1 MHLGRVMV
9 EIALVGIGCR
19 FPGGVHDGPSFWE
32 FMLSKGDGIVDIPED
47 RWNADRFY
55 DPDPDAPGR
64 MYTRKG
70 GFLTQSLWDFDPE
83 FFGIS
88 PREASVTDP
97 QQRLLLEVAWEA
109 LDDAGHA
116 GRVSGR
122 PIGVYVGGFTN
133 DSAGLR
139 SSQLGRPFINAHS
152 ATSSSH
158 TLLSNRISYALDL
171 VGPSMTID
179 TACSSSLVA
188 VHEAVRALDR
198 GECEMALVGGANTM
212 IRPETFISMCKGR
225 FLAFDGRSKSFDA
238 SADGYGRGEGAGMVL
253 LRPLAD
259 AVRDGDRI
267 YSVIRGSG
275 VNQDGRTIA
284 IPVPNPVSQRILAE
298 RVCAEAG
305 VDPRQVGYVE
315 AHGTGTSVGDP
326 LEIEALGG
334 AYGAATGRDTPLV
347 VGSIKASIGH
357 TEAAAGIASL
367 IKSALSIHHRTI
379 VPQAWLDTLNP
390 AIPFDELA
398 IRIPT
403 EVEPFPENYDR
414 PIIAINGF
422 GYGGTNAHVVMET
435 APEFT
440 DSAEHLT
447 APRLFPLS
455 ARTDVAV
462 RALAASLADTFEAL
476 LNGNDPD
483 RTARSFTAAAWTR
496 RAHHPVRASL
506 SFTDAEDLLTKL
518 RDFAAG
524 TGTTSHVV
532 DTTGST
538 PVFVFSGMGPQWWG
552 MARELLH
559 AGGEFARTAGIVDD
573 AFIEIA
579 GWSIIEELCRDEDS
593 SRVTNTEVAQP
604 ANFLVQVALVAE
616 LRAAGIEP
624 ETVVGHSVGEV
635 SAAYVSGALS
645 LHDALLVSC
654 HRARLQ
660 ATTAGTGSML
670 AVGLSE
676 ADAAEYVEKAGEDM
690 MSHVSVAAVNS
701 PTAVT
706 LAGDVEHLTEL
717 AESLT
722 EAGIFAK
729 RLQVEVPYHSHLMD
743 PILGDVATSLAP
755 LDPRVPE
762 LTLFSTVTADEVTGA
777 DWDASYWCDN
787 VRKPVRFADTVTV
800 LIARGHS
807 VFLEIGPHPVLSG
820 NIREILIRT
829 GDPGTS
835 IGTLVRKQS
844 DTESLSTTLSNLYAA
859 GSFDGH
865 VFAGPDSKERG
876 IAASPHVALPSYPWQ
891 KTRVWNE
898 DDASVADRFGTDTL
912 YPMLGDRTGAA
923 ASEWRVELA
932 VSQLPWL
939 QDHVVDGLVL
949 LPGTAYLDAALSA
962 AAARSGRQE
971 VGLEHVE
978 FVAPLVVDKHDVPV
992 LQVAVE
998 DSTRRFV
1005 IRSRSG
1011 SDSVWTI
1018 NATGRLVE
1026 GHFDAPFVPHDI
1038 SAEAN
1043 DITGEALYPLLA
1055 AAGLQY
1061 GPAFQG
1067 IETARIGRDTVVAT
1081 IDAARHAGS
1090 GHLVHPAT
1098 LDTALQCVA
1107 TLSTGV
1113 SGAMVP
1119 FSMRTVRRYGPLP
1132 DRATVVVKRTGTDPM
1147 RADIAIT
1154 DEEGRASVTL
1164 GDVEFRPIAPPQSLH
1179 SRLAKVFYEPVWE
1192 LHDNRDPGSIGT
1204 EAARDFALVLL
1215 LGDPDS
1221 TSQARADAIAASR
1234 PSSTVLSADPA
1245 RSLSVP
1251 EIVAALRSGM
1261 SGEGIDRATV
1271 IAVAGRFTDPASAVG
1286 SLLTVARAV
1295 HVAIYGDEAGPAAD
1309 PGSVSAVVVTERAF
1323 CMPGDTD
1330 GADLTHAGLV
1340 GARRSLR
1347 NEQSPAAWRFI
1358 DTESSTT
1365 LPDIVTE
1372 TFAFGPFG
1380 ADVADEVALR
1390 QGSRWVVTLRSNIGD
1405 HLTARDQPTALRDPE
1420 QSFAI
1425 EVPASKLL
1433 SDLAFRA
1440 HSRRAPGPGE
1450 IEVKME
1456 AVGLNYK
1463 DPLKVMGVLTDK
1475 ELAGTY
1481 FGTTLGLEGA
1491 GIVTRV
1497 GPGVTEVSPGDHMG
1511 VCARNMMRRYV
1522 TIGIDEGGTMAIPS
1536 DWEAGWC
1543 SSILPFLCSQYGLVH
1558 LARVQPGETVLIH
1571 GAAGGMGLAAV
1582 QVAVLMGAR
1591 VIATAGTEERRAV
1604 ARAAG
1609 AHEVLASR
1617 SLNYSEEVMALT
1629 DGRGVD
1635 VVFNSSPGEILA
1647 QNLHVAAEFAR
1658 IIEIGKADI
1667 YFGGVMDLKP
1677 FDRNLTFYAV
1687 DMDRMFAHKPELARQ
1702 VTREVLD
1709 KMSTGEYEHLPYTTY
1724 TLDNVGDAFDSIIRS
1739 SHTGRVVL
1747 SLSEDSPVVR
1757 PEIPTVAI
1765 DPTAAYLVT
1774 GGFGA
1779 FGTAI
1784 ARWLV
1789 DEGARHL
1796 VLVGRNGATTDRAK
1810 QTLAEFAAFGV
1821 TVVEELLDIS
1831 DYDAVLGVIRS
1842 VTDGGTELA
1851 GIFHTAGLVDNYAV
1865 NDITDESLRNIFLPK
1880 VTGAVNLDRALDEAG
1895 VDPGIFVLFSS
1906 MSSLTGGAP
1915 QVSYSAANSVLDAL
1929 AWTRRQRGKAAF
1941 TVSWG
1946 SMAGGGMAE
1955 AKQEVV
1961 RYLDML
1967 GFKNIDMDEA
1977 TLFLRECLTLDI
1989 PHAALVGIDWE
2000 QWGIANPASATIPR
2014 FAAHI
2019 AAASTGGS
2027 GISVLQAE
2035 ILALPEDQRAD
2046 VLTFILAEQLALVMG
2061 IDAEAVDV
2069 STPLPELGLDSLMAV
2084 EFAARV
2090 GKTVGLE
2097 LSVLEFGRGH
2107 GLAAIGAK
2115 LAAGLTARGDAPA
2128 VPVVP
2133 AEPVVP
2139 AVPAAEELTPTELE
2153 IIETEVTAAPAS
2165 EPALAGTDTTGDN

>member
-1 MHLGRVMV
+1 MV

-19 FPGGVHDGPSFWE
+19 FPGGVHDGKSFWE
-32 FMLSKGDGIVDIPED
+32 FMISKGDGIVDIPED

-109 LDDAGHA
+109 LDDGGHA
-116 GRVSGR
+116 GRVSGQ
-122 PIGVYVGGFTN
+122 PVGVYIGGFTN

-139 SSQLGRPFINAHS
+139 ASSTGRPFINAHS

-158 TLLSNRISYALDL
+158 TLLSNRISYCLDL

-188 VHEAVRALDR
+188 VHEAVRALER

-238 SADGYGRGEGAGMVL
+238 AADGYGRGEGAGMVL

-259 AVRDGDRI
+259 AIRDGDRI

-284 IPVPNPVSQRILAE
+284 IPVPNPVSQRALAE

-305 VDPRQVGYVE
+305 INPKDVGYVE

-326 LEIEALGG
+326 LELEALGG
-334 AYGAATGRDTPLV
+334 AYGAVDGRESALI

-379 VPQAWLDTLNP
+379 APQAWLDTLNP
-390 AIPFDELA
+390 AIPFDDLA

-403 EVEPFPENYDR
+403 EVEPFPDHYDR

-435 APEFT
+435 APA
-440 DSAEHLT
+440 AESPAVRPL
-447 APRLFPLS
+447 PVRLFPLS
-455 ARTDVAV
+455 ARTDAAV
-462 RALAASLADTFEAL
+462 RTLATSLADSLDSL
-476 LNGNDPD
+476 LAGTEPDDVEPDDVD
-483 RTARSFTAAAWTR
+483 RTLRGFTAAAWTR

-506 SFTDAEDLLTKL
+506 SFTDSTDLLSKL

-532 DTTGST
+532 DTAGAA

-559 AGGEFARTAGIVDD
+559 AGGEFARTAQIVDD

-579 GWSIIEELCRDEDS
+579 GWSIIEELCRDEEH

-604 ANFLVQVALVAE
+604 ANFLVQVSLVAE

-660 ATTAGTGSML
+660 ARTAGSGSML

-676 ADAAEYVEKAGEDM
+676 ADAVAYLAAAGEDM
-690 MSHVSVAAVNS
+690 VAHVSVAAINS

-706 LAGDVEHLTEL
+706 LAGDVEHLTVL
-717 AESLT
+717 ADKLT
-722 EAGIFAK
+722 DGGYFAK

-743 PILGDVATSLAP
+743 PILADVATSLNE
-755 LDPRVPE
+755 LDPRVPK
-762 LTLFSTVTADEVTGA
+762 LALFSTVTAHEVT
-777 DWDASYWCDN
+777 DASWGAAYWCDN
-787 VRKPVRFADTVTV
+787 VRKPVRFADTVSE
-800 LIARGHS
+800 LIGRGHR

-820 NIREILIRT
+820 NIREIIIRT

-835 IGTLVRKQS
+835 IGTLVRRES
-844 DTESLSTTLSNLYAA
+844 DAVSLNIALSNLYCA
-859 GSFDGH
+859 GSFDGR
-865 VFAGPDSKERG
+865 VFAAES
-876 IAASPHVALPSYPWQ
+876 ALASPHVSLPAYPWQ
-891 KTRVWNE
+891 KTRVWTE
-898 DDASVADRFGTDTL
+898 DAASIADRMGSNTV
-912 YPMLGDRTGAA
+912 YPMLGDRTSAA
-923 ASEWRVELA
+923 ASEWQAELA

-962 AAARSGRQE
+962 AAVRSGRGE

-1005 IRSRSG
+1005 IRSRSAA
-1011 SDSVWTI
+1011 DTVWTT
-1018 NATGRLVE
+1018 NAIGRLVE
-1026 GHFDAPFVPHDI
+1026 GHFDAPFVDSSTTDMTADI
-1038 SAEAN
+1038 T
-1043 DITGEALYPLLA
+1043 DITGDILYPLLS

-1067 IETARIGRDTVVAT
+1067 IETARIGADVVVAT
-1081 IDAARHAGS
+1081 IDSSRHTGS
-1090 GHLVHPAT
+1090 RHLVHPAV

-1107 TLSTGV
+1107 TLASPNAV
-1113 SGAMVP
+1113 SGAVVP
-1119 FSMRTVRRYGPLP
+1119 FSIAAVRRFGPIP
-1132 DRATVVVKRTGTDPM
+1132 RRATVIVRRTSTYPM
-1147 RADIAIT
+1147 RADIAVT
-1154 DEEGRASVTL
+1154 DAEGRAAVTL
-1164 GDVEFRPIAPPQSLH
+1164 GSVEFRPIAPPQSLH
-1179 SRLAKVFYEPVWE
+1179 TRLGTVFYEPTWE
-1192 LHDNRDPGSIGT
+1192 LRDNRDADAIGT
-1204 EAARDFALVLL
+1204 EAARDFALVVT
-1215 LGDPDS
+1215 LGTPDPS
-1221 TSQARADAIAASR
+1221 AQQRAEAIAASR
-1234 PSSTVLSADPA
+1234 PASNIVNAEGTT
-1245 RSLSVP
+1245 VP
-1251 EIVAALRSGM
+1251 ELVAALREGM
-1261 SGEGIDRATV
+1261 AIDGIDRATV
-1271 IAVAGRFTDPASAVG
+1271 IAVAGTFTDPASAVL
-1286 SLLTVARAV
+1286 SLLTVARTV
-1295 HVAIYGDEAGPAAD
+1295 HVAIYGDDTGPATE
-1309 PGSVSAVVVTERAF
+1309 PGSVSAVVVTQRAF
-1323 CMPGDTD
+1323 CMPGDVD
-1330 GADLTHAGLV
+1330 GADLAHASLV

-1358 DTESSTT
+1358 DTEPSTAVSE
-1365 LPDIVTE
+1365 IAAE

-1380 ADVADEVALR
+1380 SDVVDEVALR
-1390 QGSRWVVTLRSNIGD
+1390 QGSRWVVILQNNLSE
-1405 HLTARDQPTALRDPE
+1405 HLAVRDQPTVSKDPE
-1420 QSFAI
+1420 QSFAV
-1425 EVPASKLL
+1425 EVPSTKLL
-1433 SDLAFRA
+1433 SDLAFRVHA
-1440 HSRRAPGPGE
+1440 RRAPGHGE
-1450 IEVKME
+1450 IEVRME

-1475 ELAGTY
+1475 ELSGTY

-1491 GIVTRV
+1491 GTVTRI
-1497 GPGVTEVSPGDHMG
+1497 GDGVTDVAVGDKMG
-1511 VCARNMMRRYV
+1511 VCAREMMRRYITLGV
-1522 TIGIDEGGTMAIPS
+1522 DEGGTMKIPS
-1536 DWEAGWC
+1536 RWESGWC
-1543 SSILPFLCSQYGLVH
+1543 SSILPFLCAEYGLVY

-1582 QVAVLMGAR
+1582 QVARLMGAR
-1591 VIATAGTEERRAV
+1591 VIATAGTEERREV

-1635 VVFNSSPGEILA
+1635 VVFNSSPGEIMA
-1647 QNLHVAAEFAR
+1647 QNLHVAGEFAR
-1658 IIEIGKADI
+1658 IIELGKADI

-1677 FDRNLTFYAV
+1677 FDRNITFYAV
-1687 DMDRMFAHKPELARQ
+1687 DMDRMFEHKPDLARQ

-1709 KMSTGEYEHLPYTTY
+1709 KMSAGTYRHLPYTTY
-1724 TLDNVGDAFDSIIRS
+1724 TLDRVGEAFDSVIRS

-1747 SLSEDSPVVR
+1747 SFTEDSPVVR
-1757 PEIPTVAI
+1757 PEIPTVEI
-1765 DPTAAYLVT
+1765 DPEATYVVT

-1784 ARWLV
+1784 AKWLV
-1789 DEGARHL
+1789 DEGARTL
-1796 VLVGRNGATTDRAK
+1796 VLVGRSGPTTDRAR
-1810 QTLAEFAAFGV
+1810 QTLAEFAEAGV
-1821 TVVEELLDIS
+1821 TVVQELLDIS
-1831 DYDAVLGVIRS
+1831 DYDGVRGLLIRAQDS
-1842 VTDGGTELA
+1842 NAPVR
-1851 GIFHTAGLVDNYAV
+1851 GIFHTAGLVDNFAI

-1880 VTGAVNLDRALDEAG
+1880 VDGAVHLDRALDELG
-1895 VDPGIFVLFSS
+1895 IDSDIFVMFSS

-1929 AWTRRQRGKAAF
+1929 AWSRRQRGKAAF

-1946 SMAGGGMAE
+1946 SMSGGGMAE
-1955 AKQEVV
+1955 AKQQVV

-1977 TLFLRECLTLDI
+1977 TRFLRECLTLDI
-1989 PHAALVGIDWE
+1989 PHVALVGIDWE
-2000 QWGIANPASATIPR
+2000 QWGLANPASASIPR

-2027 GISVLQAE
+2027 GISALHAE
-2035 ILALPEDQRAD
+2035 ILALPEDQRAE
-2046 VLTFILAEQLALVMG
+2046 VLTFILAEQLALVM
-2061 IDAEAVDV
+2061 DVEAEAVDV
-2069 STPLPELGLDSLMAV
+2069 QTPLPELGLDSLMAV

-2115 LAAGLTARGDAPA
+2115 LAAGLTARGDG
-2128 VPVVP
+2128 
-2133 AEPVVP
+2133 
-2139 AVPAAEELTPTELE
+2139 AA
-2153 IIETEVTAAPAS
+2153 TAAPAAAAPAGELLAVEVIPAS
-2165 EPALAGTDTTGDN
+2165 DTILASGVPALSSSDSAGGN

>member
-1 MHLGRVMV
+1 MV
-9 EIALVGIGCR
+9 EIAVVGIGCR
-19 FPGGVHDGPSFWE
+19 FPGGVHDARSFWE
-32 FMLSKGDGIVDIPED
+32 FMISKGDGIVDIPAD

-64 MYTRKG
+64 MYTRRG

-88 PREASVTDP
+88 PREAAVTDP

-116 GRVSGR
+116 GRVSGQ

-139 SSQLGRPFINAHS
+139 SSKLSRSHINAHS

-238 SADGYGRGEGAGMVL
+238 SADGYGRGEGAGVVL

-259 AVRDGDRI
+259 ALRDGDRI

-284 IPVPNPVSQRILAE
+284 IPVPNPVSQRALAE

-305 VDPRQVGYVE
+305 VEPSQVGYVE

-326 LEIEALGG
+326 LEMEALGG
-334 AYGAATGRDTPLV
+334 AYGAVEGREIPLV

-390 AIPFDELA
+390 AIPFDALA

-403 EVEPFPENYDR
+403 EVEPFPVHYDR
-414 PIIAINGF
+414 PLVAINGF
-422 GYGGTNAHVVMET
+422 GYGGTNAHVVMEN
-435 APEFT
+435 APHSEA
-440 DSAEHLT
+440 SLHLP
-447 APRLFPLS
+447 AAVRLFPLS
-455 ARTDVAV
+455 ARTDVAL
-462 RALAASLADTFEAL
+462 RAVASSLADALEAL
-476 LNGNDPD
+476 EALTDD
-483 RTARSFTAAAWTR
+483 LTVRRFTAAAWTR
-496 RAHHPVRASL
+496 RAHHPVRTSL
-506 SFTDAEDLLTKL
+506 NFTDAQDLLVKL
-518 RDFAAG
+518 REVASG

-532 DTTGST
+532 DTTGAA

-559 AGGEFARTAGIVDD
+559 AGGEFARMADIVDEQ
-573 AFIEIA
+573 FIEIA
-579 GWSIIEELCRDEDS
+579 GWSIIEELCRDEEH
-593 SRVTNTEVAQP
+593 SRITDTEVAQP
-604 ANFLVQVALVAE
+604 ANFLVQVCLVAE
-616 LRAAGIEP
+616 LRSLGIEP
-624 ETVVGHSVGEV
+624 DTVVGHSVGEV
-635 SAAYVSGALS
+635 SAAYVSGGLS

-676 ADAAEYVEKAGEDM
+676 ADAIAFLAKAGSDM
-690 MSHVSVAAVNS
+690 PEHVSVAAINS
-701 PTAVT
+701 PSAVT
-706 LAGDVEHLTEL
+706 LAGDASHLAALADALTEG
-717 AESLT
+717 
-722 EAGIFAK
+722 GIFAK
-729 RLQVEVPYHSHLMD
+729 PLQVEVPYHSHLMD
-743 PILGDVATSLAP
+743 HILDEVASSLAS
-755 LDPRVPE
+755 LDPHTPE
-762 LTLFSTVTADEVTGA
+762 LTLFSTVTGSEVTGA
-777 DWDASYWCDN
+777 DWDAAYWCEN
-787 VRKPVRFADTVTV
+787 IRKPVRFADT
-800 LIARGHS
+800 IAGLVGRGHR

-844 DTESLSTTLSNLYAA
+844 DAESLSTALSNLYAA
-859 GSFDGH
+859 GSFDGRI
-865 VFAGPDSKERG
+865 FATEGT
-876 IAASPHVALPSYPWQ
+876 IASPHVALPAYPWQ
-891 KTRVWNE
+891 KTRVWSE
-898 DDASVADRFGTDTL
+898 DDASVADRFGTDTV
-912 YPMLGDRTGAA
+912 YPMLGDRSGSA
-923 ASEWRVELA
+923 ASEWQVELA
-932 VSQLPWL
+932 VAQLPWL

-949 LPGTAYLDAALSA
+949 LPGTAYIDAALSA
-962 AAARSGRQE
+962 AAVRSGRHE

-992 LQVAVE
+992 LQVSVE

-1005 IRSRSG
+1005 IRSRSAT
-1011 SDSVWTI
+1011 DTVWTV

-1026 GHFDAPFVPHDI
+1026 GHFDAPFVASDSAPDATHI
-1038 SAEAN
+1038 SG
-1043 DITGEALYPLLA
+1043 DDLYPLLA

-1067 IETARIGRDTVVAT
+1067 IETVAIGKDTVVAS
-1081 IDAARHAGS
+1081 IDAARHGGS
-1090 GHLVHPAT
+1090 SHLVHPAV

-1107 TLSTGV
+1107 TLSAGA
-1113 SGAMVP
+1113 SGAVVP
-1119 FSMRTVRRYGPLP
+1119 FSMGTVRRYGPLP
-1132 DRATVVVKRTGTDPM
+1132 DHATVVVKRTSIDPM

-1154 DEEGRASVTL
+1154 DPEGRAAVTL
-1164 GDVEFRPIAPPQSLH
+1164 GGVEFRAIAPPQSLH
-1179 SRLAKVFYEPVWE
+1179 HRLSKVFYEPVWE
-1192 LHDNRDPGSIGT
+1192 LHDNRDLHAIGT
-1204 EAARDFALVLL
+1204 EAARDFALVLI
-1215 LGDPDS
+1215 LGDADV
-1221 TSQARADAIAASR
+1221 TARTRAEAIAASR
-1234 PSSTVLSADPA
+1234 PSSMILDADTVT
-1245 RSLSVP
+1245 VP
-1251 EIVAALRSGM
+1251 EIVAVLRAGM
-1261 SGEGIDRATV
+1261 ATDAVDRATV
-1271 IAVAGRFTDPASAVG
+1271 VAVAGRFTDSASAVG
-1286 SLLTVARAV
+1286 SLLAAARTV
-1295 HVAIYGDEAGPAAD
+1295 HVAIYGDDIGPAAD
-1309 PGSVSAVVVTERAF
+1309 PGSVNAVIVAERAF
-1323 CMPGDTD
+1323 CMPGDTE

-1358 DTESSTT
+1358 DTEPSTT
-1365 LPDIVTE
+1365 LSEITAE
-1372 TFAFGPFG
+1372 TFAFGPFAG
-1380 ADVADEVALR
+1380 DVVDEVALR
-1390 QGSRWVVTLRSNIGD
+1390 QGSRWVVTLRSSLAE
-1405 HLTARDQPTALRDPE
+1405 HLAVRDEPTTLRDPE

-1433 SDLAFRA
+1433 SDITFRA
-1440 HSRRAPGPGE
+1440 HRRREPGPGE

-1497 GPGVTEVSPGDHMG
+1497 GPGVTEIVPGDRMG

-1522 TIGIDEGGTMAIPS
+1522 TIGIEEGGTMAIPS
-1536 DWEAGWC
+1536 TWEAGWC
-1543 SSILPFLCSQYGLVH
+1543 SSILPFLCAQYGLVH

-1582 QVAVLMGAR
+1582 QVAKLMGAR

-1604 ARAAG
+1604 ARDAG
-1609 AHEVLASR
+1609 ADEVLASR

-1629 DGRGVD
+1629 DGHGVD
-1635 VVFNSSPGEILA
+1635 VVFNSSPGEIMA

-1687 DMDRMFAHKPELARQ
+1687 DMDRMFEHKPDLARQ

-1709 KMSTGEYEHLPYTTY
+1709 RMATGEYEHLPYTMY
-1724 TLDNVGDAFDSIIRS
+1724 TMDRVGEAFDSVIRS

-1747 SLSEDSPVVR
+1747 DLAQDSPVVR
-1757 PEIPTVAI
+1757 PDVPTVDI
-1765 DPTAAYLVT
+1765 DPAATYVVT

-1779 FGTAI
+1779 FGTAV

-1789 DEGARHL
+1789 DEGGRNL
-1796 VLVGRNGATTDRAK
+1796 VLVGRNGASTDRA
-1810 QTLAEFAAFGV
+1810 QETLAEFAAAGV
-1821 TVVEELLDIS
+1821 NVTEELLDIS
-1831 DYDAVLGVIRS
+1831 DYDAVLQMVNRVKS
-1842 VTDGGTELA
+1842 GGSNLA

-1880 VTGAVNLDRALDEAG
+1880 VTGAVNLDRALDEVG
-1895 VDPGIFVLFSS
+1895 VDPSIFVMFSS

-1929 AWTRRQRGKAAF
+1929 AWTRRQRGKSAF

-1946 SMAGGGMAE
+1946 SMSGGGMAE

-1977 TLFLRECLTLDI
+1977 TLLLRECLTLDI
-1989 PHAALVGIDWE
+1989 PHVALVGIDWE
-2000 QWGIANPASATIPR
+2000 QWGVANPASATIPR

-2027 GISVLQAE
+2027 GISALQAE
-2035 ILALPEDQRAD
+2035 VLALPEDQRAD

-2069 STPLPELGLDSLMAV
+2069 QTPLPELGLDSLMAV

-2107 GLAAIGAK
+2107 GLAAIGGK
-2115 LAAGLTARGDAPA
+2115 LAAGLTARAAGVPA
-2128 VPVVP
+2128 P
-2133 AEPVVP
+2133 AEPS
-2139 AVPAAEELTPTELE
+2139 TP
-2153 IIETEVTAAPAS
+2153 
-2165 EPALAGTDTTGDN
+2165 EPAPIEIEVIAGPAYEPVDAALAVEGATSGGPRMTDTTGIN

>member
-1 MHLGRVMV
+1 MV

-19 FPGGVHDGPSFWE
+19 FPGGVHDGKSFWE
-32 FMLSKGDGIVDIPED
+32 FMTSKGDGIVDIPAD

-88 PREASVTDP
+88 PREAAVTDP

-116 GRVSGR
+116 GRVSGQ
-122 PIGVYVGGFTN
+122 PIGVYIGGFTN

-139 SSQLGRPFINAHS
+139 ASSSGRPFINAHS

-158 TLLSNRISYALDL
+158 TLLSNRISYCLDL

-238 SADGYGRGEGAGMVL
+238 AADGYGRGEGAGMVL

-259 AVRDGDRI
+259 ALRDGDRI

-284 IPVPNPVSQRILAE
+284 IPVPNPVSQRVLAE

-305 VDPRQVGYVE
+305 IDPKDVGYVE

-326 LEIEALGG
+326 LEMEALGG
-334 AYGAATGRDTPLV
+334 AYGAVEGREIPLV

-390 AIPFDELA
+390 AIPFDDLA

-403 EVEPFPENYDR
+403 ELEPFPDHYDR
-414 PIIAINGF
+414 PVVAINGF
-422 GYGGTNAHVVMET
+422 GYGGTNAHVVMDTAPPAET
-435 APEFT
+435 AEARP
-440 DSAEHLT
+440 L
-447 APRLFPLS
+447 PLRLFPLS
-455 ARTDVAV
+455 ARTDAAV
-462 RALAASLADTFEAL
+462 RALANSLADSLDSLVADT
-476 LNGNDPD
+476 DPGSAD
-483 RTARSFTAAAWTR
+483 RIVRAFTAAAWTR

-506 SFTDAEDLLTKL
+506 SFTDSADLLTEL
-518 RDFAAG
+518 REFASG
-524 TGTTSHVV
+524 TGSTSHVV
-532 DTTGST
+532 DTTGAA

-559 AGGEFARTAGIVDD
+559 AGGEFARTAQIVDD

-579 GWSIIEELCRDEDS
+579 GWSIIEELCRDEEH
-593 SRVTNTEVAQP
+593 SRVTDTEVAQP
-604 ANFLVQVALVAE
+604 ANFLVQVGLVAE

-660 ATTAGTGSML
+660 ATTAGSGSML
-670 AVGLSE
+670 AVDLSE
-676 ADAAEYVEKAGEDM
+676 ADALAYLAAAGEDM
-690 MSHVSVAAVNS
+690 AAHVSVAAINS

-706 LAGDVEHLTEL
+706 LAGDAPHLTTL
-717 AESLT
+717 AEALT
-722 EAGIFAK
+722 DGGFFAK

-743 PILGDVATSLAP
+743 PILADVADRLKN
-755 LDPRVPE
+755 LDPQVPE
-762 LTLFSTVTADEVTGA
+762 LSLFSTVTAQEVTGA
-777 DWDASYWCDN
+777 QWNAAYWCDN
-787 VRKPVRFADTVTV
+787 VRKPVRFADTVSA
-800 LIARGHS
+800 LIGRGHR

-835 IGTLVRKQS
+835 IGTLVRKES
-844 DTESLSTTLSNLYAA
+844 DAASLDTALSNLYAA
-859 GSFDGH
+859 GSFDGS
-865 VFAGPDSKERG
+865 VFAAENSP
-876 IAASPHVALPSYPWQ
+876 ASPHMSLPAYPWQ
-891 KTRVWNE
+891 KTRVWTE
-898 DDASVADRFGTDTL
+898 DAASIADRMGTDTV
-912 YPMLGDRTGAA
+912 YPMLGDRTSAA
-923 ASEWRVELA
+923 ASEWQAELA

-962 AAARSGRQE
+962 AAVRSGRGE

-1005 IRSRSG
+1005 IRSRSAA
-1011 SDSVWTI
+1011 DSVWTI
-1018 NATGRLVE
+1018 NAIGRLVE
-1026 GHFDAPFVPHDI
+1026 GHFDAPFVD
-1038 SAEAN
+1038 SALPDSDTGEVTT
-1043 DITGEALYPLLA
+1043 DITGEILYPLLS

-1067 IETARIGRDTVVAT
+1067 IQTARIGADTVVAT
-1081 IDAARHAGS
+1081 IDSARHAGS
-1090 GHLVHPAT
+1090 GHLVHPAV

-1107 TLSTGV
+1107 TLASPNGV
-1113 SGAMVP
+1113 SGAVVP
-1119 FSMRTVRRYGPLP
+1119 YSMGTVRRFGPIP
-1132 DRATVVVKRTGTDPM
+1132 EHAIVVVTRTSTDPM
-1147 RADIAIT
+1147 RADIAVT
-1154 DEEGRASVTL
+1154 DAEGRAAVTL
-1164 GDVEFRPIAPPQSLH
+1164 GGVEFRPIAPPQSLH
-1179 SRLAKVFYEPVWE
+1179 KRLNAVFYEPTWE
-1192 LHDNRDPGSIGT
+1192 LRDNRDAAAIGT
-1204 EAARDFALVLL
+1204 EAARDFALVVV
-1215 LGDPDS
+1215 LGTPDRR
-1221 TSQARADAIAASR
+1221 ARERAEAIAASR
-1234 PSSTVLSADPA
+1234 PLSKIVDADGSTVNEL
-1245 RSLSVP
+1245 
-1251 EIVAALRSGM
+1251 VAALREGLAVD
-1261 SGEGIDRATV
+1261 GIDRATV
-1271 IAVAGRFTDPASAVG
+1271 IAVAGTFTDPASAVG
-1286 SLLTVARAV
+1286 SLLTVARTV
-1295 HVAIYGDEAGPAAD
+1295 HVAIYGDESGPARE

-1323 CMPGDTD
+1323 CMPGDLD
-1330 GADLTHAGLV
+1330 GADLAHAGLV
-1340 GARRSLR
+1340 GARRSMR

-1358 DTESSTT
+1358 DTEPSTT
-1365 LPDIVTE
+1365 ISEIATE

-1380 ADVADEVALR
+1380 SDPVDEVALR
-1390 QGSRWVVTLRSNIGD
+1390 QGSRWVVILQNNLTD
-1405 HLTARDQPTALRDPE
+1405 HLAVRDQPTVSKDPE

-1425 EVPASKLL
+1425 EVPSTKLL
-1433 SDLAFRA
+1433 SELAFRA
-1440 HSRRAPGPGE
+1440 HARRAPGPGE
-1450 IEVKME
+1450 IEVRME

-1475 ELAGTY
+1475 ELSGTY

-1497 GPGVTEVSPGDHMG
+1497 GAGVSDVAVGDHMG
-1511 VCARNMMRRYV
+1511 VCARDMMRRYV
-1522 TIGIDEGGTMAIPS
+1522 TIGVDEGGTMTIPAG
-1536 DWEAGWC
+1536 WETGWC
-1543 SSILPFLCSQYGLVH
+1543 SSILPFLCAEYGLVH

-1582 QVAVLMGAR
+1582 QVARLMGAR
-1591 VIATAGTEERRAV
+1591 VIATAGTDERREV

-1617 SLNYSEEVMALT
+1617 SLNFSEDVMALT

-1635 VVFNSSPGEILA
+1635 VVFNSSPGEIMA
-1647 QNLHVAAEFAR
+1647 QNLHVAGEFAR

-1677 FDRNLTFYAV
+1677 FDRNITFYAV
-1687 DMDRMFAHKPELARQ
+1687 DMDRMFEHKPALARQ

-1709 KMSTGEYEHLPYTTY
+1709 KMSAGTYQHLPYTTF
-1724 TLDNVGDAFDSIIRS
+1724 TLDRVGEAFDSVIRS
-1739 SHTGRVVL
+1739 THTGRVVL
-1747 SLSEDSPVVR
+1747 SFTEDSPVVR
-1757 PEIPTVAI
+1757 PEIPTVRI
-1765 DPTAAYLVT
+1765 DPAASYVVT

-1779 FGTAI
+1779 FGTAV

-1789 DEGARHL
+1789 AEGARNL
-1796 VLVGRNGATTDRAK
+1796 VLIGRSGPTTDRAT
-1810 QTLAEFAAFGV
+1810 QTLADFAEAGV
-1821 TVVEELLDIS
+1821 TVVQELLDIS
-1831 DYDAVLGVIRS
+1831 DYDSVLAMLARTKDSGAPVQGV
-1842 VTDGGTELA
+1842 
-1851 GIFHTAGLVDNYAV
+1851 FHTAGLVDNYAI
-1865 NDITDESLRNIFLPK
+1865 NDITEESLRTIFLPK
-1880 VTGAVNLDRALDEAG
+1880 VDGAVHLDRALDELG
-1895 VDPGIFVLFSS
+1895 IDPAVFVMFSS

-1929 AWTRRQRGKAAF
+1929 AWSRRQRGKAGF

-1977 TLFLRECLTLDI
+1977 THFLRECLTLDI
-1989 PHAALVGIDWE
+1989 PHVALVGIDWE
-2000 QWGIANPASATIPR
+2000 QWGIANPASASIPR

-2027 GISVLQAE
+2027 GISALHAE

-2061 IDAEAVDV
+2061 VDAEAVDV
-2069 STPLPELGLDSLMAV
+2069 QTPLPELGLDSLMAV

-2115 LAAGLTARGDAPA
+2115 LAAGLTARGEGGP
-2128 VPVVP
+2128 P
-2133 AEPVVP
+2133 
-2139 AVPAAEELTPTELE
+2139 
-2153 IIETEVTAAPAS
+2153 AAPAAAVPPGDPIAVEVIAAS
-2165 EPALAGTDTTGDN
+2165 DISHVDQEPALTSSDSAGGN

>member
-1 MHLGRVMV
+1 MV

-19 FPGGVHDGPSFWE
+19 FPGGVHDGQSFWE
-32 FMLSKGDGIVDIPED
+32 FMISKGDGIVDIPAD

-88 PREASVTDP
+88 PREAAVTDP

-116 GRVSGR
+116 GRVSGQ
-122 PIGVYVGGFTN
+122 PIGVYIGGFTN

-139 SSQLGRPFINAHS
+139 GSQMARPFINAHS

-212 IRPETFISMCKGR
+212 IRPETFVSMCKGR

-238 SADGYGRGEGAGMVL
+238 AADGYGRGEGAGVVL

-259 AVRDGDRI
+259 ALRDGDRI

-284 IPVPNPVSQRILAE
+284 IPVPNPVSQRVLAE

-305 VDPRQVGYVE
+305 IEPSQVGYVE

-326 LEIEALGG
+326 LEIEALGS
-334 AYGAATGRDTPLV
+334 AYGAATGREIPLV

-357 TEAAAGIASL
+357 TEAAAGIAGL

-390 AIPFDELA
+390 AIPFDDLA

-403 EVEPFPENYDR
+403 EVEPFPEHYAR
-414 PIIAINGF
+414 PVVAINGF
-422 GYGGTNAHVVMET
+422 GYGGTNAHVVMDN
-435 APEFT
+435 APASST
-440 DSAEHLT
+440 SASRPT
-447 APRLFPLS
+447 GPRLFPLS
-455 ARTDVAV
+455 ARTDAALRAVAG
-462 RALAASLADTFEAL
+462 SLADAL
-476 LNGNDPD
+476 ELVLDGSVDQEN
-483 RTARSFTAAAWTR
+483 TVRSFTAAAWTR
-496 RAHHPVRASL
+496 RAHHPVRTSL
-506 SFTDAEDLLTKL
+506 TYTGAGDLLNKL
-518 RDFAAG
+518 RETASGAGNTAHIVDNAGAA
-524 TGTTSHVV
+524 
-532 DTTGST
+532 
-538 PVFVFSGMGPQWWG
+538 PVFVFSGMGPQWWA
-552 MARELLH
+552 MARDLLH
-559 AGGEFARTAGIVDD
+559 AGGEFARVAGIVDD
-573 AFIEIA
+573 AFIEIS
-579 GWSIIEELCRDEDS
+579 GWSIIEELCREEGHS
-593 SRVTNTEVAQP
+593 KVTNTEVAQP

-616 LRAAGIEP
+616 LRTLGIEP
-624 ETVVGHSVGEV
+624 AAVVGHSVGEV

-660 ATTAGTGSML
+660 ATTAGSGSML

-676 ADAAEYVEKAGEDM
+676 SDAVEYLSNAGEDM
-690 MSHVSVAAVNS
+690 ASHVSVAAINS

-706 LAGDVEHLTEL
+706 VAGDAEHLTAL
-717 AESLT
+717 AEKLT
-722 EAGIFAK
+722 AAGIFAK
-729 RLQVEVPYHSHLMD
+729 KLQVEVPYHSHLMD
-743 PILGDVATSLAP
+743 PILGDVATALAS
-755 LDPRVPE
+755 LDPREPD
-762 LTLFSTVTADEVTGA
+762 LALFSTVTADQVVGA
-777 DWDASYWCDN
+777 DWNGAYWCDN
-787 VRKPVRFADTVTV
+787 VRKPVRFADTITT
-800 LIARGHS
+800 LIGRGHR

-844 DTESLSTTLSNLYAA
+844 DAESLDTMLAALYAA
-859 GSFDGH
+859 GSFDGR
-865 VFAGPDSKERG
+865 VFADAGT
-876 IAASPHVALPSYPWQ
+876 AASPHFPLPAYPWQ
-891 KTRVWNE
+891 KTRVWSE
-898 DDASVADRFGTDTL
+898 DDASVADRFGTDTTF
-912 YPMLGDRTGAA
+912 PMLGDRTGSA
-923 ASEWRVELA
+923 ASEWHAELSI
-932 VSQLPWL
+932 SQLPWL
-939 QDHVVDGLVL
+939 HDHVVDGLVL

-962 AAARSGRQE
+962 AAARTGRRE

-978 FVAPLVVDKHDVPV
+978 FVAPLVVDKHDVPI

-1005 IRSRSG
+1005 IRSRSA
-1011 SDSVWTI
+1011 SDTVWTV

-1026 GHFDAPFVPHDI
+1026 GHFDAPFVAHEIP
-1038 SAEAN
+1038 SGTN
-1043 DITGEALYPLLA
+1043 DITGDVLYPLLA

-1067 IETARIGRDTVVAT
+1067 IEKVQIGKDSVVAT
-1081 IDAARHAGS
+1081 IDTTRHSDS
-1090 GHLVHPAT
+1090 GHLVHPAV

-1107 TLSTGV
+1107 TLSAGA
-1113 SGAMVP
+1113 SGAVVP
-1119 FSMRTVRRYGPLP
+1119 YSMGTVRRYGPIA
-1132 DRATVVVKRTGTDPM
+1132 DHATVVVTRTSIEPM
-1147 RADIAIT
+1147 RADIAVT
-1154 DEEGRASVTL
+1154 DDEGRAAVTL
-1164 GDVEFRPIAPPQSLH
+1164 GGVEFRPIAPPQSLH
-1179 SRLAKVFYEPVWE
+1179 TRLSKVFYEPVWE
-1192 LHDNRDPGSIGT
+1192 LRDNRTVDAIGT
-1204 EAARDFALVLL
+1204 DAAQDFALVLL
-1215 LGDPDS
+1215 LGEPDS
-1221 TSQARADAIAASR
+1221 SALARAEAIASSR
-1234 PSSTVLSADPA
+1234 PSSLILGADSLTVH
-1245 RSLSVP
+1245 
-1251 EIVAALRSGM
+1251 EIVAALRSGLATD
-1261 SGEGIDRATV
+1261 GIERATV
-1271 IAVAGRFTDPASAVG
+1271 VAVAGRFDDPAAAVG
-1286 SLLTVARAV
+1286 SLLVAARTV
-1295 HVAIYGDEAGPAAD
+1295 HVAIYGDELGPAAA
-1309 PGSVSAVVVTERAF
+1309 PGSVSAVIVTERAF
-1323 CMPGDTD
+1323 CMPGDEA
-1330 GADLTHAGLV
+1330 GADLCHAGLV

-1358 DTESSTT
+1358 DAEPSTT
-1365 LPDIVTE
+1365 LSEITTE
-1372 TFAFGPFG
+1372 TFAFGPFAG
-1380 ADVADEVALR
+1380 DVADEIAFR
-1390 QGSRWVVTLRSNIGD
+1390 QGSRWVMTLQRNLGD
-1405 HLTARDQPTALRDPE
+1405 HLAVREQPTAQRDGE

-1425 EVPASKLL
+1425 EVPATKLL

-1440 HSRRAPGPGE
+1440 HKRRAPGPGE
-1450 IEVKME
+1450 IEVKMQ

-1491 GIVTRV
+1491 GVVTRV
-1497 GPGVTEVSPGDHMG
+1497 GSGVTEVVPGDHMG
-1511 VCARNMMRRYV
+1511 VCARDMMRRYV
-1522 TIGIDEGGTMAIPS
+1522 TVGIDEGGTMSIPA

-1543 SSILPFLCSQYGLVH
+1543 SSILPFLCAQYGLVH
-1558 LARVQPGETVLIH
+1558 LARIQPGETVLVH

-1582 QVAVLMGAR
+1582 QVARLLGAR
-1591 VIATAGTEERRAV
+1591 IIATAGTEERRTV

-1635 VVFNSSPGEILA
+1635 VVFNSSPGEIMA
-1647 QNLHVAAEFAR
+1647 QNLHVAGEFAR

-1687 DMDRMFAHKPELARQ
+1687 DMDRMFLHKPALARQ

-1709 KMSTGEYEHLPYTTY
+1709 KMSAGEYAPLPYTSY
-1724 TLDNVGDAFDSIIRS
+1724 GLDQVGEAFDSIIRS

-1747 SLSEDSPVVR
+1747 DLTEDSPVVR
-1757 PEIPTVAI
+1757 PEIPTVDI
-1765 DPTAAYLVT
+1765 DPAGVYLVT

-1789 DEGARHL
+1789 DEGARAL
-1796 VLVGRNGATTDRAK
+1796 VLVGRSGATTDRAK
-1810 QTLAEFAAFGV
+1810 EALAELASAGV
-1821 TVVEELLDIS
+1821 VVTEELLDIS
-1831 DYDAVLGVIRS
+1831 DYDAVLQMVERVKETGRQ
-1842 VTDGGTELA
+1842 LA
-1851 GIFHTAGLVDNYAV
+1851 GIFHTAGLVDNYAI

-1895 VDPGIFVLFSS
+1895 VDPSIFVMFSS

-1929 AWTRRQRGKAAF
+1929 AWTRRQRGKSAF

-1946 SMAGGGMAE
+1946 SMSGGGMAE

-1989 PHAALVGIDWE
+1989 PHVALVGIDWE

-2027 GISVLQAE
+2027 GISALHAE

-2069 STPLPELGLDSLMAV
+2069 QTPLPELGLDSLMAV

-2107 GLAAIGAK
+2107 GLAAIGGK
-2115 LAAGLTARGDAPA
+2115 LAAGLTARADGAS
-2128 VPVVP
+2128 
-2133 AEPVVP
+2133 VP
-2139 AVPAAEELTPTELE
+2139 AVTEPAPMNTNTGTESE
-2153 IIETEVTAAPAS
+2153 IIPAPPATA
-2165 EPALAGTDTTGDN
+2165 EPALVGSEPGLVQ